1 MKYGIGAVFGK
12 AKIGKEP
19 KKNPITLI
27 SEQPRGSKF
36 FRNQ

>member
-1 MKYGIGAVFGK
+1 MKYGIGSVFGQ

-27 SEQPRGSKF
+27 SQRRRRSKF